1 MDEISE
7 IIVNL
12 EKYHAQLKEQMS
24 LTDRAN
30 QQILSNEILKSDL
43 KLSEAKQLQQ
53 KLLKSSYKS
62 GNM

>member
-43 KLSEAKQLQQ
+43 KLNEAKQLQQ